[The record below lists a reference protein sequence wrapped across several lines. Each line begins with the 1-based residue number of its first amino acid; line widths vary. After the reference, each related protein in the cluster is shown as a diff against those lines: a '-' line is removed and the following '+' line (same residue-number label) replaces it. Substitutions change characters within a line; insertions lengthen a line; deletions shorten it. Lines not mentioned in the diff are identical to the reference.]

1 MKFGEIFEEVVNLAD
16 VRKRKQV
23 DALSKEFDQYEQ
35 METSSGEAFNE
46 MHSKISDSLDEIRV
60 PGFKGIDDIAGYLFG
75 DVGMPRN
82 PWPKVW
88 EDWLRHLPKE
98 DVARVEMIA
107 HHAPRLVTKLQQAID
122 QINDFDKEWTAAFD
136 KLPNA
141 KARARVFDAT
151 HVLKQE
157 VWHSLQQLTVLART
171 LPQLT
176 K

>member
-1 MKFGEIFEEVVNLAD
+1 MKLFELLEDVVSLAD

-35 METSSGEAFNE
+35 LESAASEAFNE

-82 PWPKVW
+82 QWPKVW
-88 EDWLRHLPKE
+88 NDWLQHLPKE
-98 DVARVEMIA
+98 DAARVRMIA
-107 HHAPRLVTKLQQAID
+107 HHAPRLVGKLQQALD
-122 QINDFDKEWTAAFD
+122 QINAFDKEWAAAFD

-151 HVLKQE
+151 HVLRE
-157 VWHSLQQLTVLART
+157 EIYHSMQQLTVLST
-171 LPQLT
+171 VMSQLT
-176 K
+176 

>member
-1 MKFGEIFEEVVNLAD
+1 MKLTDVLEDVVSLAD

-35 METSSGEAFNE
+35 METASGEAFNA
-46 MHSKISDSLDEIRV
+46 MHTDISEKLDEIRV
-60 PGFKGIDDIAGYLFG
+60 PGFKGIDDISGYLFG

-82 PWPKVW
+82 QWPKVW
-88 EDWLRHLPKE
+88 ADWLRHLPKE
-98 DVARVEMIA
+98 DVARIEMIA
-107 HHAPRLVTKLQQAID
+107 HHAPRIVAKLQSAFD
-122 QINDFDKEWTAAFD
+122 QITAFDKEWTAAFD

-157 VWHSLQQLTVLART
+157 IFHSMQQLTVLAAI